1 METKIVQMADD
12 LTSTTSVETAGI
24 LIAENL
30 LTTSEFNGEIH
41 TDNETSEF
49 NGEIHSC
56 NSEGLIQKIEK

>member
-41 TDNETSEF
+41 
-49 NGEIHSC
+49 SC